1 MRRSAGNGSPAL
13 DGSQAAVALPDSTT
27 AIIHVYTYMHMYLS
41 IYTCQHAISDI
52 HACIYVYI
60 YIHICIYISRCI
72 RDVQMKSKFRR
83 MKILTLTNTYIYIH
97 NLYFVYYIPSIIYH
111 ILYIIYIIFMD
122 YLYCVYCIYIYTY
135 MCLSILHLLPLHA
148 LLTCSNRC
156 SMCRDISCR
165 ASVRRGCSLS
175 LQCGFLSGKRA
186 CMT

>member
-1 MRRSAGNGSPAL
+1 M
-13 DGSQAAVALPDSTT
+13 STCD
-27 AIIHVYTYMHMYLS
+27 IR
-41 IYTCQHAISDI
+41 YTCMYIR
-52 HACIYVYI
+52 VYI

-83 MKILTLTNTYIYIH
+83 MKILTLTNTYIYT
-97 NLYFVYYIPSIIYH
+97 IY
-111 ILYIIYIIFMD
+111 ILYIIYHLSYIIYYILYIS
-122 YLYCVYCIYIYTY
+122 YLWIIYIVYTAYIYTY